1 MTVQELFVGLGYK
14 VDENSRK
21 KAMADGKALKGSL
34 SKILGAIGITVSLAG
49 IIKFGKDSLEAASTV
64 EQMEQKFN
72 VVFDN
77 LSKEADKW
85 AGDFANSIG
94 RSKNSIKTYLADNQ
108 NLFTGFGMTRDAAK
122 EMSEQLVASAIDL
135 ASFNNIDD
143 TTAINAMT
151 KALMGESE
159 AAKTLGAVTND
170 VTRAQAMEELGLKGK
185 YEALDQATKMQV
197 NYRAIMDQ
205 SKDSIGDASRSMGSF
220 ESNNR
225 KFQAQLKDIKETVGK
240 FILPFANK
248 GLEILSKLTGKIKEA
263 SEKLGDVNEEGTTAN
278 RIWTKFNQFGEKA
291 HTVISKIVDVGKRVI
306 DMLGGGENVLKLIGV
321 VLGAILAYKVGMKIL
336 LFVKSLGSLSAV
348 MGMINVKALL
358 IIGVIVLLFLLIQDF
373 IGFLQGK
380 DSLFGTLLENAGVD
394 VDATREKFLSLKDD
408 LIQIFN
414 YIKELCAPA
423 FDALL
428 QFWDEHGAEITAYL
442 QNLLTGVIQAI
453 SFIVA
458 AIEPF
463 VSTIVNLVKGLFA
476 LLNGDTEGAMEAMK
490 AAWSSFKEYV
500 ANMWNAIIS
509 LLDGL
514 FGGLPS
520 KALTW
525 GKDMLQNFINGITE
539 KIAALKEKINSIGTA
554 IKEKLH
560 FSKPDNGPLADADKW
575 TPDMMDLFAKGIES
589 GKTKLKN
596 VVTGVAGLIRG
607 VVTGDTGAGMEAL
620 AGSADVSQQTVGEV
634 TNNSSRN
641 IVQNINFNNTFNGG
655 DRENQRQASGQ
666 MNKNAHDA
674 STYLAHAVALGR

>member
-85 AGDFANSIG
+85 AGDFADSIG

-122 EMSEQLVASAIDL
+122 EMSEQLVTSAIDL

-170 VTRAQAMEELGLKGK
+170 VTRAQAMEELGLQGK

-248 GLEILSKLTGKIKEA
+248 GLEVLSKLTGKIKEA

-291 HTVISKIVDVGKRVI
+291 QSVISKIVDVGKRLI
-306 DMLGGGENVLKLIGV
+306 DMVGGGENALKLIGV
-321 VLGAILAYKVGMKIL
+321 VLGAILAYKAGMKIL
-336 LFVKSLGSLSAV
+336 MFVKTLGSLGRV

-380 DSLFGTLLENAGVD
+380 DSLFGTLLANAGVD

-490 AAWSSFKEYV
+490 AAWSSFKEYI

-539 KIAALKEKINSIGTA
+539 KIAALKEKITSIGTA

-596 VVTGVAGLIRG
+596 VVTGVAGLIKG
-607 VVTGDTGAGMEAL
+607 VVTGDTGAGMAAL